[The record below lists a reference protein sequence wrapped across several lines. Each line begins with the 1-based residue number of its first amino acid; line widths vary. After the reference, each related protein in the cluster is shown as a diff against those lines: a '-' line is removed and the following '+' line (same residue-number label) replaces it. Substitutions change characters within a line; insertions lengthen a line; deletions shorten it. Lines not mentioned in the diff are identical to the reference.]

1 MIRYASF
8 LAPDRAF
15 LLSRGAEP
23 LLLSQL
29 SPRFDASGAEVAQF
43 EAVSKDGTKIPY
55 FIVRKAGTAT
65 VPPTP
70 VPTLLYAYG
79 GFRISTTPW
88 YWSSAG
94 KLWLEK
100 GGAYAIANIRGGG
113 EFGDAWHAAATG
125 RNRQRNFDDLAAVAQ
140 DMVARNLT
148 TQQKLGVF
156 GSSQGGLLAAG
167 TFVQHPDLFAAVVA
181 QVPLTDML
189 RYTTMASNCTWKA
202 EYGDPSNPEMRDI
215 IAQWSPYQN
224 LKQGVKYPKVLFMT
238 SGSDKRVHPGHA
250 RKMAARMEQL
260 GQHVMYYESSEEPDA
275 EARAEQLAL
284 TFTYFRRVLMD

>member
-1 MIRYASF
+1 V
-8 LAPDRAF
+8 PDTCA
-15 LLSRGAEP
+15 
-23 LLLSQL
+23 
-29 SPRFDASGAEVAQF
+29 
-43 EAVSKDGTKIPY
+43 
-55 FIVRKAGTAT
+55 AT
-65 VPPTP
+65 VAWRTASMRPSSSKPPPPTP

-113 EFGDAWHAAATG
+113 EFGAAWHAAATG

-140 DMVARNLT
+140 DMLARNLT
-148 TQQKLGVF
+148 TQQRLGVF

-167 TFVQHPDLFAAVVA
+167 TFVQHPDLFAVVVA

-189 RYTTMASNCTWKA
+189 RYTALASNCTWKA
-202 EYGDPSNPEMRDI
+202 EYGDPSDPEMRDI

-238 SGSDKRVHPGHA
+238 SGSDKRIHPGHA
-250 RKMAARMEQL
+250 RKMAARMEEL
-260 GQHVMYYESSEEPDA
+260 GQPVMYFESSEGPDA
-275 EARAEQLAL
+275 DARAEQLAL
-284 TFTYFRRVLMD
+284 TFTYFRRILMD